1 MQGGTIADGTY
12 DAVAYRCYFDTPR
25 SRAGVVG
32 RGAKAAPSQRFADD
46 QGSPLVIELPDLES
60 LRCFVLAATHASF
73 RAAARKAA
81 LSPAAFGARIR
92 RLEEQFGQRLFT
104 RSTRRMA
111 LTPRGAALLPPAKS
125 CLAEAEHCAEPL
137 GHERPVPFDLVIGSR
152 FDVGLRWVVASF
164 SQLERARPERRLHMA
179 FGYVAELLPRLHRD
193 EVQCVLTSAPLN
205 DPKLT
210 SAPFREIAYLFVG
223 APTLIKKNPLTRPED
238 ACRHTLIDFD
248 SDLTEFQFF
257 KEARPAKESWTFQK
271 HQYLSIIAAMRERVL
286 EGAGV
291 AVLPDYYVSE
301 DIARGRLKV
310 LMPQTKLKSNA
321 LRAVWRKG
329 HPYEN
334 EIRELAS
341 ELAARAAMG

>member
-1 MQGGTIADGTY
+1 
-12 DAVAYRCYFDTPR
+12 
-25 SRAGVVG
+25 
-32 RGAKAAPSQRFADD
+32 
-46 QGSPLVIELPDLES
+46 VIELPDLES

-334 EIRELAS
+334 EIRERAS